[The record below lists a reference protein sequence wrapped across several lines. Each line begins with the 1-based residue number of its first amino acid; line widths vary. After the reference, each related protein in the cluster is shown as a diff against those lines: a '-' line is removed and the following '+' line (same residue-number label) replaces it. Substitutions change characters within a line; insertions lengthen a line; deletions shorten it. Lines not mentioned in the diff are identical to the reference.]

1 MTISTIGFIGL
12 GVMGEAMCRNLAQKG
27 AWKVIAFDQRMEP
40 LERLKADNVGIA
52 SSLRGLAQAVDI
64 VLMCLPGGRE
74 VEIVTEGA
82 EGLIALMRPGQTLV
96 DMSTAP
102 PALMRRLAADLAAKG
117 ADFADAPIARTRR
130 AAVDGTLSIMVGGL
144 PEVFAR
150 IKPIL
155 DTMGNEITHCGDVG
169 AGQVVKIMNNMVLF
183 ETTMALAEAISIAEA
198 SGVDGKL
205 LFETM
210 SKGSADSFC
219 LRNHGMKHLLPQDYP
234 EGAFSVRYAQK
245 DLSYARDMAKA
256 AGIKARGADLVASL
270 FDEAIASGDGD
281 RYTPVI
287 RRQMKDGG
295 S

>member
-12 GVMGEAMCRNLAQKG
+12 GVMGEAMCRNLARKG
-27 AWKVIAFDQRMEP
+27 TWKVVAFDQKVEP
-40 LERLKADNVGIA
+40 LERLRADGVGVA
-52 SSLRGLAQAVDI
+52 TSLRGIAQAADVI
-64 VLMCLPGGRE
+64 LMCLPGGRE
-74 VEIVTEGA
+74 VEIVTQGA
-82 EGLIALMRPGQTLV
+82 SGLVSMMRPGQTLV

-102 PALMRRLAADLAAKG
+102 PALMKKLAAELTAKG

-130 AAVDGTLSIMVGGL
+130 AAIDGTLAIMVGGS

-150 IKPIL
+150 LKPIL
-155 DTMGNEITHCGDVG
+155 DTMGDAVTHCGDVG
-169 AGQVVKIMNNMVLF
+169 AGQVVKLMNNMVLF

-198 SGVDGKL
+198 SGVDGKI

-245 DLSYARDMAKA
+245 DLSYARDLAKA
-256 AGIKARGADLVASL
+256 AGIKARGADLVATL
-270 FDEAIASGDGD
+270 FDEAVASGDGD

-287 RRQMKDGG
+287 RKLMKE
-295 S
+295 

>member
-1 MTISTIGFIGL
+1 V
-12 GVMGEAMCRNLAQKG
+12 GV
-27 AWKVIAFDQRMEP
+27 
-40 LERLKADNVGIA
+40 A
-52 SSLRGLAQAVDI
+52 SSLRGLAQAADLI
-64 VLMCLPGGRE
+64 ILCLPGGRE
-74 VEIVTEGA
+74 VEIVTQGA
-82 EGLIALMRPGQTLV
+82 SGLVALMRKGQTLV

-102 PALMRRLAADLAAKG
+102 PALMRKLAADLAAKG
-117 ADFADAPIARTRR
+117 ADFADAPIARTRA
-130 AAVDGTLSIMVGGL
+130 AAVDGTLSIMVGGS

-150 IKPIL
+150 IRPIL
-155 DTMGNEITHCGDVG
+155 ETMGNEITHCGDIG

-245 DLSYARDMAKA
+245 DLSYARELAKS
-256 AGIKARGADLVASL
+256 AGIKARGADLVATL
-270 FDEAIASGDGD
+270 FDEVIASGEGE

-287 RRQMKDGG
+287 RKVMKDDGG
-295 S
+295 TP

>member
-12 GVMGEAMCRNLAQKG
+12 GVMGEAMCRNLATKG
-27 AWKVIAFDQRMEP
+27 AWKVIAFDQKMEP
-40 LERLKADNVGIA
+40 LERLRADGVGIA
-52 SSLRGLAQAVDI
+52 TSLRGLAQASDI
-64 VLMCLPGGRE
+64 ILMCLPGGRE

-82 EGLIALMRPGQTLV
+82 NGLVALMRPGQTLV

-102 PALMRRLAADLAAKG
+102 PALMRKLAAALAAKEG
-117 ADFADAPIARTRR
+117 HFADAPIARTRR
-130 AAVDGTLSIMVGGL
+130 AAVDGTLSIMVGAS
-144 PEVFAR
+144 PEVFGR

-210 SKGSADSFC
+210 SKGSADSFA

-245 DLSYARDMAKA
+245 DLSYARELARE
-256 AGIKARGADLVASL
+256 AGIKARGADLVATL
-270 FDEAIASGDGD
+270 FDESILAGDGD

-287 RRQMKDGG
+287 RKIMKE
-295 S
+295 